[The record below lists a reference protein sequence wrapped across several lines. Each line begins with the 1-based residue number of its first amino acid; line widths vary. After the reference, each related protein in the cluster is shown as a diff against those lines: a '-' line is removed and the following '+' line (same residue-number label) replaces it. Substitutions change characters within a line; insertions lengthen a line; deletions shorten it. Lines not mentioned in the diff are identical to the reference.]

1 MKDIHFPQK
10 KKQKII
16 LISYANDAY
25 RAAQELQTKTAKTAG
40 FTDVIEYGPKDIEES
55 FKEANAEIFKY
66 KRGNGLW
73 LWKPYSIKKTLDN
86 MKDGEILFYC
96 DSGACFFRN
105 VDGILSKLQEQ
116 DVWVS
121 VLPLKEKQFTKQ
133 KTFDILDCNTE
144 EYKES
149 AQISGTFCA
158 FKKSELST
166 RFVDEWLQYCCDIKA
181 LAPPEDKT
189 QEARYFY
196 DHREDQSILSL
207 LVKKYKLKAWSDP
220 SQYGRLPEKYI
231 RNGCEM
237 VYYGYHVGQE
247 DYPICLIHH
256 RTKDG
261 NRKVLL
267 NQLLCAVLPRKI
279 GLMFID
285 GKTKQG
291 GVSDSLLIRLSI
303 AEGRPCYA

>member
-1 MKDIHFPQK
+1 MKDTHFHKK
-10 KKQKII
+10 KKQKVV
-16 LISYANDAY
+16 LVNYANEAY
-25 RAAQELQTKTAKTAG
+25 RAAQELQTKTAKIAG
-40 FTDVIEYGPKDIEES
+40 FTNVVEYGPEDIEES
-55 FKEANAEIFKY
+55 FKEANANIFEY

-73 LWKPYSIKKTLDN
+73 LWKPYLIKKTLES
-86 MKDGEILFYC
+86 MAEGEILFYC

-105 VDGILSKLQEQ
+105 IDGILSKLQEQ

-121 VLPLKEKQFTKQ
+121 ALPLKEKQFTKQ
-133 KTFDILDCNTE
+133 QTFDILNCNKV

-158 FKKSELST
+158 FKKSDFST
-166 RFVDEWLQYCCDIKA
+166 KFVEDWLQYCCDIKA
-181 LAPPEDKT
+181 LAPPKDRK
-189 QEARYFY
+189 QEAAYFY

-237 VYYGYHVGQE
+237 VYYGNHVGQE

-256 RTKDG
+256 RPKEG
-261 NRKVLL
+261 NRTVLI

-279 GLMFID
+279 GLLFITN
-285 GKTKQG
+285 KN
-291 GVSDSLLIRLSI
+291 
-303 AEGRPCYA
+303 

>member
-1 MKDIHFPQK
+1 MDAVAFPQK

-16 LISYANDAY
+16 LISYANEAY
-25 RAAQELQTKTAKTAG
+25 RAAQKLQAKTAKVAG
-40 FTDVIEYGPKDIEES
+40 FTDVIEYGPEDIEES
-55 FKEANAEIFKY
+55 FKKANANIFEY

-73 LWKPYSIKKTLDN
+73 LWKPYLIKKTLDN
-86 MKDGEILFYC
+86 MQDGEILFYC

-149 AQISGTFCA
+149 EF
-158 FKKSELST
+158 ST

-237 VYYGYHVGQE
+237 LYYGDHVGQE

-261 NRKVLL
+261 NKKVLL

-285 GKTKQG
+285 GKTKR

>member
-1 MKDIHFPQK
+1 MKAVCLSK
-10 KKQKII
+10 KKLKIV
-16 LISYANDAY
+16 LISYANEAY

-40 FTDVIEYGPKDIEES
+40 FTDVIEYGPEDIEES

-73 LWKPYSIKKTLDN
+73 LWKPYLIKKTLDN
-86 MKDGEILFYC
+86 MKDGEILFY
-96 DSGACFFRN
+96 
-105 VDGILSKLQEQ
+105 
-116 DVWVS
+116 WVS

-149 AQISGTFCA
+149 AQIYGTFCA

-237 VYYGYHVGQE
+237 VYYGDHVGQE

-291 GVSDSLLIRLSI
+291 G
-303 AEGRPCYA
+303 

>member
-1 MKDIHFPQK
+1 MR
-10 KKQKII
+10 KITVRNTNEKEQRSI
-16 LISYANDAY
+16 LMSYADGNY
-25 RAAQELQTKTAKTAG
+25 KKSQHLQTKTAKFAG
-40 FTDVIEYGPKDIEES
+40 FTDVIEYGPEDIEES
-55 FKEANAEIFKY
+55 FKAANANIFGY

-73 LWKPYSIKKTLDN
+73 LWKPYLIKKTLDN
-86 MKDGEILFYC
+86 MKDGQILFYC
-96 DSGACFFRN
+96 DSGACFFRKA
-105 VDGILSKLQEQ
+105 DGVLSKLQEQ

-133 KTFDILDCNTE
+133 QTFDILGCNTE
-144 EYKES
+144 EYTES
-149 AQISGTFCA
+149 AQISGSFCA
-158 FKKSELST
+158 FKKSEFCT
-166 RFVDEWLQYCCDIKA
+166 RFVEEWLQYCYNIKA
-181 LAPPEDKT
+181 LAPPEDKK
-189 QEARYFY
+189 QEAAYFY

-207 LVKKYKLKAWSDP
+207 LVKKYKLKVWSDP

-237 VYYGYHVGQE
+237 VYYGDYVGQE

-285 GKTKQG
+285 GKTKRG
-291 GVSDSLLIRLSI
+291 EAI
-303 AEGRPCYA
+303 AY

>member
-1 MKDIHFPQK
+1 MDAVAFPQK

-16 LISYANDAY
+16 LISYANEAY
-25 RAAQELQTKTAKTAG
+25 RAAQKLQAKTAKVAG
-40 FTDVIEYGPKDIEES
+40 FTDVIEYGPEDIEES
-55 FKEANAEIFKY
+55 FKKANANIFEY

-73 LWKPYSIKKTLDN
+73 LWKPYLIKKTLDN
-86 MKDGEILFYC
+86 MQDGEILFYC

-149 AQISGTFCA
+149 EFR
-158 FKKSELST
+158 T

-237 VYYGYHVGQE
+237 LYYGDHVGQE

-261 NRKVLL
+261 NKKVLL

-285 GKTKQG
+285 GKTKR